1 MKMKTVTFE
10 VDTPAELLKK
20 IKQEFGGDAMVINT
34 KEIRKKSVT
43 ENALYEVV
51 VAIKDEETQESS
63 SLSKEDIEREK
74 EVKEVLKENQEIAK
88 QEAKEEED
96 RDDVLL
102 NLSEAVKQIKQIS
115 EIAESAPK
123 VARRDIPITKSQEES
138 AKKSLETIEKLKNIK
153 ANEKDFKELKLIKSE
168 IGKLSD
174 KMKILQNM
182 VWDSSETQR
191 EGLIIPGEF
200 AEIYRIAKNSGMS
213 KEHLE
218 QIMKMTL
225 EHMPLKM
232 RESSETIKRYFQVL
246 LKKMIPTRME
256 SSLSNKSKKIMMLVG
271 PTGVGKTTTLAKLA
285 ARYSY
290 MLEKKYKVG
299 IVTLDTYR
307 IAAVEQLMQYAKMM
321 RLGIEAVVDPPEFVS
336 AINSLRHCDYIL
348 IDTVGSSQH
357 DKDKIDKLREFISQD
372 LHTSIDVNLVI
383 SANTKLEDL
392 KEIYESFSILG
403 IDTFVLT
410 KLDETKGF
418 GNLFSIIYET
428 KKPVNYFSIG
438 QEVPDDL
445 MVANSNFLVECLL
458 EGFKK
463 VKR

>member
-1 MKMKTVTFE
+1 MKIKTVTFE
-10 VDTPAELLKK
+10 VDTPAQLLKK
-20 IKQEFGGDAMVINT
+20 IQAEFGGDAMVINT
-34 KEIRKKSVT
+34 KELRKKSLT
-43 ENALYEVV
+43 EPALYEVV
-51 VAIKDEETQESS
+51 VAIKSE
-63 SLSKEDIEREK
+63 EREPLDEK
-74 EVKEVLKENQEIAK
+74 EHHQIKEPIAQSNHTK
-88 QEAKEEED
+88 VNEEPSD
-96 RDDVLL
+96 SDDVLL
-102 NLSEAVKQIKQIS
+102 NLSKAVRQIKQIS
-115 EIAESAPK
+115 EIADKSPV
-123 VARRDIPITKSQEES
+123 VARKDVHTPVMQQQTQTNTILK
-138 AKKSLETIEKLKNIK
+138 AKKSEDE
-153 ANEKDFKELKLIKSE
+153 DFKELKLIKNE
-168 IGKLSD
+168 ISKLTD
-174 KMKILQNM
+174 KIKLLQNI
-182 VWDSSETQR
+182 VWDGTEFQR
-191 EGLIIPGEF
+191 EGLVIPNEF
-200 AEIYRIAKNSGMS
+200 AEIYRIAKTSGMS
-213 KEHLE
+213 KTHLDE
-218 QIMKMTL
+218 IMKLTL

-246 LKKMIPTRME
+246 LRKMIPTRME
-256 SSLSNKSKKIMMLVG
+256 TNLGTRTKKIMMLVG

-383 SANTKLEDL
+383 SANTKFEDL
-392 KEIYESFSILG
+392 KEIYESFSILN
-403 IDTFVLT
+403 IDTFIIT

-418 GNLFSIIYET
+418 GNIFSIIYDT
-428 KKPVNYFSIG
+428 KKPINYFSVG

-445 MVANSNFLVECLL
+445 MLASSDFLVECLL
-458 EGFKK
+458 GGFKK
-463 VKR
+463 VKK